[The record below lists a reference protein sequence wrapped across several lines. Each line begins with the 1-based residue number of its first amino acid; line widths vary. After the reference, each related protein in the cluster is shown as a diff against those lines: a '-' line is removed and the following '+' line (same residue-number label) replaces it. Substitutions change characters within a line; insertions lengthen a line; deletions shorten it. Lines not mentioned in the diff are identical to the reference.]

1 MLASLSVILQAL
13 SDEQVL
19 QLSLV
24 TLFVVQ
30 GLKIVYV
37 GLFKRPKPGKNSMRL
52 VVFVLSVPIG
62 YFYSG
67 VAAPVYGGDPLEF
80 AQELIFLASGVLIW
94 SGLAYDYILGGVFG
108 WLDQPITKRL
118 GRALLAP

>member
-1 MLASLSVILQAL
+1 MLASITVILQAL

-24 TLFVVQ
+24 TLFLVQ
-30 GLKIVYV
+30 LLKIVYV
-37 GLFKRPKPGKNSMRL
+37 GLLKRPKPGKGTMRL

-62 YFYSG
+62 YFYSE
-67 VAAPVYGGDPLEF
+67 VDTPVYGGDPLAF

-94 SGLAYDYILGGVFG
+94 SGLAYDYILDGVFG
-108 WLDQPITKRL
+108 WLDQPLVKRL